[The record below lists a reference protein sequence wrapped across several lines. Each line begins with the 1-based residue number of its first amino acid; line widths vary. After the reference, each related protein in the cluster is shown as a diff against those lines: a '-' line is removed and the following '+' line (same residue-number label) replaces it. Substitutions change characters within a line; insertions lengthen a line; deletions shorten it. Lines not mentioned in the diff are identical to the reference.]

1 MEIENNP
8 ILQRITQFLC
18 DTIKQEMLHAGFEHK
33 GHYASGET
41 YDSVCAAVERNL
53 FGVSIDIEAAEQA
66 KYLLSGREKGKK
78 GVPLDALI
86 EWVRQKKF
94 DLKGNRERSVAFLIQ
109 RSIREKGIQPS
120 KFMVK
125 ATRRF
130 DKSKRLESNI
140 EKFME
145 QYLDDLLQTMLKQ
158 LNT

>member
-8 ILQRITQFLC
+8 ILQQITQFLC

-33 GHYASGET
+33 GHYASGEMH
-41 YDSVCAAVERNL
+41 DSVHAAVERNL
-53 FGVSIDIEAAEQA
+53 FGVSINVEAAEQA

-86 EWVRQKKF
+86 EWMRQKKF

-120 KFMVK
+120 KFMEK
-125 ATRRF
+125 ANGRF
-130 DKSKRLESNI
+130 DKSKCLESNI